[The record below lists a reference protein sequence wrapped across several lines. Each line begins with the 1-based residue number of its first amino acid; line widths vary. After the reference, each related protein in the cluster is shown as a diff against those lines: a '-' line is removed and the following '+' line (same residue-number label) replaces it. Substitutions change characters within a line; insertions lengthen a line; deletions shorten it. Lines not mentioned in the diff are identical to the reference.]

1 MHPPEA
7 TVHGYNSNMPST
19 KPGENL
25 PATHPLKPG
34 LHLQIC
40 IVAFTLLTLAACAPL
55 PRAGTSLPAVA
66 NTRPPATTI
75 PLPTNTLLPPATIPT
90 SLPPTQPALAGLPA
104 CIHGLAESG
113 AVVKVVDGDTIRVDI
128 NGQEFPVRYIG
139 VDTPEST
146 RQHEAFGEEAAAQ
159 NKALVAG
166 ARVRLYSD
174 TSNTDA
180 FGRLLR
186 YVFVEDVFINL
197 ALVNLGFAEALEY
210 PPDTAC
216 ASLLEEAETNARA
229 LGLGMWAANLLPT
242 PTGINQPVRIIE
254 VNKQAEYVI
263 IRNDSNAPIDL
274 KGWKMVSEKGS
285 QVCDLG
291 GSLPPGT
298 TLQIWSQVGPGFSCY
313 FPGPIWSNSAVDPAV
328 LYNPQGQEIDRR

>member
-1 MHPPEA
+1 
-7 TVHGYNSNMPST
+7 MPSI

-25 PATHPLKPG
+25 TITHPLKPG
-34 LHLQIC
+34 LHLRIW
-40 IVAFTLLTLAACAPL
+40 ILAFALLLLAACAPL
-55 PRAGTSLPAVA
+55 PRAGTSLPAA
-66 NTRPPATTI
+66 TDTLPPATTI
-75 PLPTNTLLPPATIPT
+75 PTNTTLPPTT
-90 SLPPTQPALAGLPA
+90 SLPLVQPTLAGLPT
-104 CIHGLAESG
+104 CIHGPAESG
-113 AVVKVVDGDTIRVDI
+113 LVVKVVDGDTIRVNI

-139 VDTPEST
+139 MDTPEST
-146 RQHEAFGEEAAAQ
+146 RQHEAFGKEAAAQ
-159 NKALVAG
+159 NKALVAS
-166 ARVRLYSD
+166 AHVRLYSD

-197 ALVNLGFAEALEY
+197 ALVNLGYAEAMEY

-229 LGLGMWAANLLPT
+229 QGLGMWAANLLPT
-242 PTGINQPVRIIE
+242 PTGITQPVRITA

-263 IRNDSNAPIDL
+263 IHNDSNAPIDL
-274 KGWKMVSEKGS
+274 KGWKLVSEKGT

-291 GSLPPGT
+291 GSLPPGSD
-298 TLQIWSQVGPGFSCY
+298 LQIWSQVGPGFSCY